1 MDGNI
6 PGGNFL
12 RGNFP
17 GGSLMSGNITGGNFP
32 GGGGEIFLEPF
43 LAK

>member
-6 PGGNFL
+6 PGGDFL

-32 GGGGEIFLEPF
+32 GGGEIFLEPF

>member
-32 GGGGEIFLEPF
+32 GGGEIFLEPF